1 MSNTKSQK
9 STRTVS
15 RGGLIA
21 ALLVIVA
28 LAAGAIVLNQRPAEA
43 ADIVVYKSPT
53 CGCCGK
59 WVDHLRANGFS
70 VSVRERGNLQPIKDK
85 LGVPRRMRSCHTAE
99 IGGYTI
105 EGHVPADVISR
116 LLKEKPPIKG
126 LAVPGMPMGS
136 PGMEGPRRDAYDVLA
151 FRKSGATMVYASR

>member
-1 MSNTKSQK
+1 MSNTKSRK
-9 STRTVS
+9 TARTVS

-21 ALLVIVA
+21 ALLVVVA
-28 LAAGAIVLNQRPAEA
+28 LAGGAIMLNQQPAEA

-53 CGCCGK
+53 RGCCGK
-59 WVDHLRANGFS
+59 WVDHLKANGFS

-99 IGGYTI
+99 VGGYAI

-116 LLKEKPPIKG
+116 LLKERPPIKG
-126 LAVPGMPMGS
+126 LAAPGMPMGS
-136 PGMEGPRRDAYDVLA
+136 PGMEGPRRDAYNILA
-151 FRKSGATMVYASR
+151 FRESGRTMVYASR